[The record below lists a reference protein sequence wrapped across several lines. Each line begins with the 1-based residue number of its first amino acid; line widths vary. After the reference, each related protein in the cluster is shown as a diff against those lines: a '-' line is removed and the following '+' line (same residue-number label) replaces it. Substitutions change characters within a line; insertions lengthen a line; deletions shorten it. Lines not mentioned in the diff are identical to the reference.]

1 LSTSFLNES
10 GELVVVVMNESDAD
24 TDFNL
29 WIEGKSSKLSAPA
42 HSIQTIV
49 L

>member
-1 LSTSFLNES
+1 MNEN
-10 GELVVVVMNESDAD
+10 GELVVIVMNEGNTD